1 MVDQDTLSKFQD
13 PRPKPFLNQS
23 KIQNRKSN
31 MPSVILSAARTPV
44 GSFGGSLSS
53 LTAPQLGAIAITAAL
68 ERAGIQPGAVS
79 EVIMGNVLTAGIG
92 QAPARQAALG
102 AGLPNSVPCT
112 TIGKVCG
119 SGMKAVMLADQA
131 IRCGDASVVVAGG
144 QESMSMAP
152 YLLDKARNG
161 YRMGDG
167 KIIDSMMH
175 DGLTDAYDHVAMGV
189 AADAC
194 AVSCN
199 VPREAQDEFTIESY
213 RRAQE
218 SIAAGRFRDEIVPV
232 TVKER
237 KGDVVVDT
245 DEEPAKTNFDKIPT
259 LKPVFSKEGS
269 VTAANASKINDG
281 AAALVIADEAF
292 AASHGLKPMARI
304 IAQSSHAQAPME
316 FTTAPV
322 DAIRK
327 VLAKAGLTMDDI
339 DLFEVNEAFAVVA
352 LAARNALS
360 IPKEKLNVNG
370 GAVAIGHP
378 IGASG
383 ARILTTL
390 LHALKSR
397 GLKRGLA
404 AICIGGGEATAVIV
418 ENVEE
423 KLEG

>member
-1 MVDQDTLSKFQD
+1 MQTF
-13 PRPKPFLNQS
+13 
-23 KIQNRKSN
+23 
-31 MPSVILSAARTPV
+31 ILSAARTPV
-44 GSFGGSLSS
+44 GSFGGSLGSVP
-53 LTAPQLGAIAITAAL
+53 APQLGTVAIKAAL
-68 ERAGIQPGAVS
+68 ERAGVSPDQVS
-79 EVIMGNVLTAGIG
+79 EVVFGNVLTAGVG

-102 AGLPNSVPCT
+102 AGIPTSVPCT

-119 SGMKAVMLADQA
+119 SGMKSVMIADQM
-131 IRCGDASVVVAGG
+131 IRCGDAEIVVAGG
-144 QESMSMAP
+144 QESMSTAP

-167 KIIDSMMH
+167 KIIDSMMY
-175 DGLTDAYDHVAMGV
+175 DGLTDAYDNVAMGV

-199 VPREAQDEFTIESY
+199 VPRQAQDEFTIESY
-213 RRAQE
+213 RRAQT
-218 SIAAGRFRDEIVPV
+218 SIAEGRFRDEIAPV

-237 KGDVVVDT
+237 KGDIVVDT

-259 LKPVFSKEGS
+259 LKPVFSKEGT

-281 AAALVIADEAF
+281 AAALVLAGAEAVERL
-292 AASHGLKPMARI
+292 GLKPMARI
-304 IAQSSHAQAPME
+304 VAQSAHAQAPME
-316 FTTAPV
+316 FTTAPI

-327 VLAKAGLTMDDI
+327 VLEKAGMTLDDI
-339 DLFEVNEAFAVVA
+339 DLFEINEAFAVVA
-352 LAARNALS
+352 LAAQGALG
-360 IPKEKLNVNG
+360 IPHEKLNVNG

-390 LHALKSR
+390 LHALKGR

-404 AICIGGGEATAVIV
+404 AICIGGGEATAMIV
-418 ENVEE
+418 ELVD
-423 KLEG
+423 